1 MSKMANGGN
10 VGGDNPNADVNF
22 FTQQKM
28 TPQQWVDY
36 AKKQGWELFESK
48 LSAPMEEQIKRGKYF
63 EYVNPKEYTRMPD
76 GRLVKI
82 SDVGKTTV
90 DYKGDS
96 TYKPIISYGYKDT
109 DIKDKTIES
118 KPKGSAVVLS
128 KNPNIYFSEK
138 NPNVTTFVKKGDF
151 GQMDTKIYKDNKTG
165 KEIDAYKSYSE
176 GGKYNPVFIEEQQP
190 TVQSKMAIGGNVG
203 MEGNLGGDDKDKPRT
218 RKIGQSGVDLTA
230 DIIINKD
237 PAQISKDINYGGWNA
252 FQSFLK
258 KQTLDGEPFIGN
270 PRLNTTEGKQLGQ
283 NMIDTFNNSQYVKD
297 YPQNKITPEQ
307 VQAIQ
312 QYHKLAD
319 PNVQTEGWFGSQTS
333 RMRYP
338 QPTVSYMKGD
348 DNTIASKEGYVPVF
362 WGNKRYVAPATSPE
376 NIKTFEIYDPKK
388 HDNLL
393 QKPPN
398 RGYDQ
403 YRNQLNQFLQQQNA
417 SVQPKNKG
425 GLVGSF
431 KRGGSLEDKLLKGL
445 KQVGSTA
452 YGVGEG
458 LLDTVTM
465 GATDALTDQGYSALQ
480 DMAGSTASEKREQ
493 DSLRGYGTAA
503 GAVGGAVINPASA
516 GTAMSQAGKGLGQGI
531 SKGSESERW
540 SESAGNLLNVAGQ
553 LGNVG
558 YVMRDPKMSDTQQ
571 SKSDKYNT
579 SKFGKKTNQYLGYN
593 TEEFAKGGTIKGAGT
608 GTSDSIVTDINKRGI
623 PEGSFITPAKN
634 NEMAKGIRGMV
645 LGQNPD
651 KVAEFKKGGTT
662 NSDKVA
668 VSNGEHLFTPA
679 EKEKIIKYLGKEI
692 LEKLAPEAEENEMEK
707 KKGGMIK
714 RADGSYSKRGLWDNI
729 RANTGSGKKPT
740 AEMLKQE
747 RKIVAEKA
755 KGGYVVKRSSERKG
769 KTHVVTGPDGTK
781 KYFGDSNLGQ
791 HPNDP
796 ARKKAFYA
804 RHEKNLKKNPYFRA
818 FARETWA
825 EGGTVGSKMNKEV
838 LGKELIKKANGG
850 NVAVA
855 DKTKVKSPNVY
866 EGKMPEKKEQPLKW
880 ETFAFY
886 HLPEKGPER
895 EMFEKIKKES
905 ATKKAKGGEL
915 TKSKAKEI
923 LHDKSVHGKPLTDKQ
938 RKYMGYVAGGKKNM
952 GGIVGKYAMGGNV
965 NRDWDWG

>member
-1 MSKMANGGN
+1 MKSELLRRALMSKMANGGN

-128 KNPNIYFSEK
+128 KKPDIYFSEK

-165 KEIDAYKSYSE
+165 KEIDVYKSYSE

-237 PAQISKDINYGGWNA
+237 PSQIPKDVNYGGWNA
-252 FQSFLK
+252 FQSFVK
-258 KQTLDGEPFIGN
+258 KQTLDGEPFVGN

-283 NMIDTFNNSQYVKD
+283 NMIDTFNSSDYVKKF
-297 YPQNKITPEQ
+297 PQNKITPEQ
-307 VQAIQ
+307 VQAVQ

-338 QPTVSYMKGD
+338 QATVYYMEDKD
-348 DNTIASKEGYVPVF
+348 KNIISKEGYVPVT
-362 WGNKRYVAPATSPE
+362 WGNKQYVTPASSTGNVQAYE
-376 NIKTFEIYDPKK
+376 LYDPKK
-388 HDNLL
+388 HANLL
-393 QKPPN
+393 QKPIGSAYQSYAN
-398 RGYDQ
+398 VY
-403 YRNQLNQFLQQQNA
+403 NQFVPKQNA

-425 GLVGSF
+425 GVINKYQNGTT
-431 KRGGSLEDKLLKGL
+431 KD
-445 KQVGSTA
+445 
-452 YGVGEG
+452 GVGESKPDLAG
-458 LLDTVTM
+458 ISSLGGELIGTGIDAYDRREGRSSIAGQSASGFYK
-465 GATDALTDQGYSALQ
+465 GAGK
-480 DMAGSTASEKREQ
+480 G
-493 DSLRGYGTAA
+493 AA
-503 GAVGGAVINPASA
+503 FGMKLGGPKGAAIGAAVGGLYGGIS
-516 GTAMSQAGKGLGQGI
+516 GAMS
-531 SKGSESERW
+531 
-540 SESAGNLLNVAGQ
+540 
-553 LGNVG
+553 
-558 YVMRDPKMSDTQQ
+558 
-571 SKSDKYNT
+571 
-579 SKFGKKTNQYLGYN
+579 GKKEKEERLGAVKQEAYAKATGAQESMNPNRGPVKLESYN
-593 TEEFAKGGTIKGAGT
+593 EQDTKTGLAGLFAKGGTIKGEGT

-634 NEMAKGIRGMV
+634 NEMAKGIRRII

-781 KYFGDSNLGQ
+781 KYFGKSFLCKT
-791 HPNDP
+791 
-796 ARKKAFYA
+796 RKEF
-804 RHEKNLKKNPYFRA
+804 
-818 FARETWA
+818 
-825 EGGTVGSKMNKEV
+825 
-838 LGKELIKKANGG
+838 
-850 NVAVA
+850 
-855 DKTKVKSPNVY
+855 
-866 EGKMPEKKEQPLKW
+866 EKK
-880 ETFAFY
+880 
-886 HLPEKGPER
+886 
-895 EMFEKIKKES
+895 
-905 ATKKAKGGEL
+905 
-915 TKSKAKEI
+915 
-923 LHDKSVHGKPLTDKQ
+923 SVL
-938 RKYMGYVAGGKKNM
+938 
-952 GGIVGKYAMGGNV
+952 
-965 NRDWDWG
+965 

>member
-1 MSKMANGGN
+1 MKS
-10 VGGDNPNADVNF
+10 
-22 FTQQKM
+22 
-28 TPQQWVDY
+28 
-36 AKKQGWELFESK
+36 EL
-48 LSAPMEEQIKRGKYF
+48 LRRALM
-63 EYVNPKEYTRMPD
+63 
-76 GRLVKI
+76 
-82 SDVGKTTV
+82 
-90 DYKGDS
+90 
-96 TYKPIISYGYKDT
+96 
-109 DIKDKTIES
+109 
-118 KPKGSAVVLS
+118 
-128 KNPNIYFSEK
+128 
-138 NPNVTTFVKKGDF
+138 
-151 GQMDTKIYKDNKTG
+151 
-165 KEIDAYKSYSE
+165 
-176 GGKYNPVFIEEQQP
+176 
-190 TVQSKMAIGGNVG
+190 SKMAIGGNVG

-237 PAQISKDINYGGWNA
+237 PTQISKDVNYGGWNA
-252 FQSFLK
+252 FQSFIK
-258 KQTLDGEPFIGN
+258 KQTLDGEPFVGN

-283 NMIDTFNNSQYVKD
+283 NMIDTFNSSDYVKKF
-297 YPQNKITPEQ
+297 PQNKITPEQ
-307 VQAIQ
+307 VQAVQ

-319 PNVQTEGWFGSQTS
+319 PKVQTEGWFGSQTS

-338 QPTVSYMKGD
+338 QPTVSYMEDKD
-348 DNTIASKEGYVPVF
+348 KNIISKEGYVPVT
-362 WGNKRYVAPATSPE
+362 WGNKQYVAPASSTQNVQTYE
-376 NIKTFEIYDPKK
+376 LYDPKK
-388 HDNLL
+388 HSNLL
-393 QKPPN
+393 QKPIGS
-398 RGYDQ
+398 GYQ
-403 YRNQLNQFLQQQNA
+403 SYANVYNQFVPKQNA

-503 GAVGGAVINPASA
+503 GAVGGAVINPAST

-593 TEEFAKGGTIKGAGT
+593 TEEFARGGTIKGAGT

-634 NEMAKGIRGMV
+634 NEMAKGIRRMV

-707 KKGGMIK
+707 K
-714 RADGSYSKRGLWDNI
+714 
-729 RANTGSGKKPT
+729 
-740 AEMLKQE
+740 
-747 RKIVAEKA
+747 

-825 EGGTVGSKMNKEV
+825 EGGTVGSKMNK
-838 LGKELIKKANGG
+838 
-850 NVAVA
+850 
-855 DKTKVKSPNVY
+855 
-866 EGKMPEKKEQPLKW
+866 
-880 ETFAFY
+880 
-886 HLPEKGPER
+886 
-895 EMFEKIKKES
+895 
-905 ATKKAKGGEL
+905 AKGGEL

-965 NRDWDWG
+965 NRDWEWG